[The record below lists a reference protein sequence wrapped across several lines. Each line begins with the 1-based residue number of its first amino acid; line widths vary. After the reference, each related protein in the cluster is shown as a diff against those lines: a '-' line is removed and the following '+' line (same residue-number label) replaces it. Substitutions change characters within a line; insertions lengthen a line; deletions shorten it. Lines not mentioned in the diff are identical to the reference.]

1 MNTPY
6 LLSLKHVE
14 MYRAGEYW
22 ILDNGECKRFLES
35 ARIARD
41 KAAERGLVVIRA
53 KHRDR
58 REDVKPCP
66 FRIGRNG
73 TGTVSCPRF
82 VKAGYYSVLVT
93 ATGKSGQ
100 PLWSERRIFT
110 EEEVRKMFA

>member
-1 MNTPY
+1 M
-6 LLSLKHVE
+6 LSRKHVE
-14 MYRAGEYW
+14 MYRSGEYW
-22 ILDNGECKRFLES
+22 ILDNGEAKRFLES

-82 VKAGYYSVLVT
+82 VKDGYYSVLVT
-93 ATGKSGQ
+93 ATGKSRQ